1 MLWVLCFEAFYLPL
15 AGVNPRGGL
24 RGGSNRIFINFP
36 GVSFNM
42 SIHQN
47 VPIEESG
54 VIFWLVLFSMNVIE
68 EGPGVRLLSL
78 PPPLSGM
85 CKSFVPKCPWLG
97 KIKSCDSLAG
107 WTLLKLFGLVIILS
121 QFPLLHM
128 SRNFPS
134 FLLSCLNVPDTSILI
149 VVVVRRM
156 YTCVKI
162 HRTVHTHICTC
173 LHTHTLRLEGA
184 P

>member
-1 MLWVLCFEAFYLPL
+1 MSLKRDQEWGCSLC
-15 AGVNPRGGL
+15 
-24 RGGSNRIFINFP
+24 S
-36 GVSFNM
+36 
-42 SIHQN
+42 
-47 VPIEESG
+47 
-54 VIFWLVLFSMNVIE
+54 
-68 EGPGVRLLSL
+68 
-78 PPPLSGM
+78 PLSGM

-107 WTLLKLFGLVIILS
+107 WTLLKLFGLVVILS

-134 FLLSCLNVPDTSILI
+134 FLLSCLNVLDTSILI

-184 P
+184 PWWIKHPAPFVCLKESWVLSSFKKGDLICSLDRHIHHL